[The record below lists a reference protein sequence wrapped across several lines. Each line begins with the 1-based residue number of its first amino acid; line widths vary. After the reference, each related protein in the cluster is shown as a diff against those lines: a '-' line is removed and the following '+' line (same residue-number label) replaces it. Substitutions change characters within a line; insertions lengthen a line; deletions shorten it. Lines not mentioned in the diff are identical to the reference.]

1 MGSGEGRVANLPA
14 PSIPRLAI
22 SLAVSPKI
30 EGDERALARALI
42 DRGAD
47 AVVPA
52 WRLLSPFVERTLRRL
67 LGPDRD
73 REDLVQEVFLR
84 FFRKVPALR
93 DPAALRPFLFGIV
106 ARVVKREL
114 RNRWL
119 LRWFTLGGSGTATAT
134 AAHPASLTG
143 GAAEIDPLAREAVAR
158 LMRVLAA
165 VSAEDR
171 SLFVA
176 RYVEEMELADVAA
189 AHGLSFS
196 TARRRLDRAWA
207 RVHARALRDPILG
220 SYLSEQR
227 EGGARGGRSEGRG
240 RTR

>member
-1 MGSGEGRVANLPA
+1 MWSYSLSASGEGRVANAPA
-14 PSIPRLAI
+14 SSIPRAAV
-22 SLAVSPKI
+22 SLAVAPGI
-30 EGDERALARALI
+30 EGDERALACALI
-42 DRGAD
+42 DRRAD

-73 REDLVQEVFLR
+73 REDLAQEVFLR
-84 FFRKVPALR
+84 FFRKVPTLR

-106 ARVVKREL
+106 ARVVKRE
-114 RNRWL
+114 RRHRWL
-119 LRWFTLGGSGTATAT
+119 RRWLTLGGGDAGTATA
-134 AAHPASLTG
+134 AQPAGATG

-158 LMRVLAA
+158 LARVLAA

-176 RYVEEMELADVAA
+176 RYVEEMELADVAT

-220 SYLSEQR
+220 SYLAEQR
-227 EGGARGGRSEGRG
+227 AGGGRAR
-240 RTR
+240 